1 MRFLDFFH
9 MGLVNLSRR
18 KARTIL
24 TALSMAIGVMCIVV
38 LISVGLG
45 YEQAYRENIEA
56 MGSLTKIDVMPDSSG
71 TGGRTALLNDRA
83 VDAFKGLE
91 GVEAVTPVVQ
101 ASAYLKAG
109 SYVGSVDLY
118 GIDLSTAESFL
129 ITPIEGEMPDD
140 GTHLRPEIMFSDD
153 TAASFAD
160 PDRDWEFA
168 LDADGNPKVDL
179 LNSTVQLTFDY
190 SNLSG
195 EYREGEDGRAV
206 TAGAMYRLNVSGLC
220 SAQNYTYATSAFLDQ
235 TRLEE
240 WIDANSDF
248 VAQRPL
254 EETGGVKTYD
264 LVWVKVENG
273 DDVQAIAKVIRDAGF
288 STYSLNDML
297 ESVKEQSN
305 QIQGM
310 LAAIGAV
317 SMLVSAIC
325 IANTMMMSINE
336 RRKEIG
342 VLKVLGS
349 EMTDIMFIFLIE
361 ALLVG
366 VVGGV
371 FGILCS
377 FGLQQLIPV
386 LFAEM
391 DVRSVIPMW
400 LVLVGL
406 GFSGIVALLSA
417 LAPAIG
423 AMRVSPL
430 EAIRAE

>member
-1 MRFLDFFH
+1 MRFLDFFR

-45 YEQAYRENIEA
+45 YEEAYRENIEA
-56 MGSLTKIDVMPDSSG
+56 MGSLTKIDVMPG
-71 TGGRTALLNDRA
+71 TGTNGRTALLNNKA
-83 VDAFKGLE
+83 VDAFKGLV

-101 ASAYLKAG
+101 TSAYLKSG
-109 SYVGSVDLY
+109 SYVGAVKLY
-118 GIDLSTAESFL
+118 GIDLDTADSFM
-129 ITPIEGEMPDD
+129 ITPVEGEMPDD
-140 GTHLRPEIMFSDD
+140 GTRLRPEIMFTDD
-153 TAASFAD
+153 TAAAFAD
-160 PDRDWEFA
+160 PEKNWEYA
-168 LDADGNPKVDL
+168 LDSQGNPKVDML
-179 LNSTVQLTFDY
+179 HSNVQLTFDY

-195 EYREGEDGRAV
+195 EYREGADGRAV
-206 TAGAMYRLNVSGLC
+206 TAGPMYRLDITGLC
-220 SAQNYTYATSAFLDQ
+220 SAQNYTYSSSAFLDQ
-235 TRLEE
+235 KRLEE
-240 WIDANSDF
+240 WIEANTDF
-248 VAQRPL
+248 IGQRPA
-254 EETGGVKTYD
+254 EDTEGINTYD

-273 DDVQAIAKVIRDAGF
+273 DDVQAIAQVIREAGF

-297 ESVKEQSN
+297 ESVKEQSD

-349 EMTDIMFIFLIE
+349 ELTDIMLIFLFE

-366 VVGGV
+366 IVGGI
-371 FGILCS
+371 FGVLSS
-377 FGLQQLIPV
+377 FGLQQLIPT

-391 DVRSVIPMW
+391 DVRSVIPPW
-400 LVLVGL
+400 LVVVGL
-406 GFSGIVALLSA
+406 GFSGVVALLSA

>member
-1 MRFLDFFH
+1 MQFLDFFR

-56 MGSLTKIDVMPDSSG
+56 MGSLTKIDVTAARDSSG
-71 TGGRTALLNDRA
+71 GRLALLNDKA
-83 VDAFKGLE
+83 VEAFKSLA

-101 ASAYLKAG
+101 SSAWLQSGKYIG
-109 SYVGSVDLY
+109 SIKLY
-118 GIDLSTAESFL
+118 GIDLGTADSFL
-129 ITPIEGEMPDD
+129 ISPVEGEAPGR
-140 GTHLRPEIMFSDD
+140 GTHMRPELLISDD

-160 PDRDWEFA
+160 PEKNWEFA
-168 LDADGNPKVDL
+168 LDAEGNPKVDIL
-179 LNSTVQLTFDY
+179 HSTVKLTFDY

-195 EYREGEDGRAV
+195 EYMEGPDGRAV
-206 TAGAMYRLNVSGLC
+206 SAGTMYRLNIAGLC
-220 SAQNYTYATSAFLDQ
+220 SAQNYTYATSAFLDRQ
-235 TRLEE
+235 RLEE
-240 WIDANSDF
+240 WMDANSDF
-248 VAQRPL
+248 VSQRPL

-264 LVWVKVENG
+264 LVWVKAETG

-297 ESVKEQSN
+297 ESVKKQSN

-349 EMTDIMFIFLIE
+349 EMTDILLMFLFE
-361 ALLVG
+361 AVLVG
-366 VVGGV
+366 VAGGI
-371 FGILCS
+371 FGLGLS
-377 FGLQQLIPV
+377 FGLRALIPV

-391 DVRSVIPMW
+391 DVRSVIPFW

-406 GFSGIVALLSA
+406 GFSGVVALLSA

-423 AMRVSPL
+423 AMRISPL